1 MEAELTSL
9 ATGKSWR
16 RLAPIAIVYF
26 IASNIVQFVRQFIV
40 LISVAAY
47 SANKFDFIDSPY
59 FVPGAVLVAV
69 VIVVSGVV
77 NYWFYQYRIRDQ
89 HIEIRSGMIKRRNLN
104 LPFWRIQNV
113 KIEQPFYYRM
123 TNYTVVILDT
133 AGSGK
138 EEAKI
143 VAVDRSDAG
152 ILRQEILASAS
163 DHKSVIETE
172 SGAEE
177 HGAADSAEQATAK
190 VQGSDE
196 RVINRRSLFDLV
208 LHGLTNNR
216 VWIFL
221 GAAAPFYQDISG
233 YVFDWVE
240 SLGLSIDA
248 LFPGDNVA
256 WWQLGLYVISSMMVI
271 LGLMALISVGGSVL
285 IYYNYTLTRTADR
298 YIRRSGLL
306 SLQEVSMRE
315 TRVQLVSVKQDWL
328 DFLLKR
334 ANFFFEQNKTGANPE
349 QELHATNKLVVPS
362 VTTPEA
368 QALAADAMPDNVLYD
383 APYKQISKRFIGR
396 WVILGA
402 LPLFLLLSAAGV
414 ANDDLKVFLIS
425 VPLLAAHCLL
435 IYLRWR
441 AWGIWQDDNYCYV
454 RKGIIGIDR
463 YCFPLHKVQQVAVT
477 QSVLMQRRGL
487 ANIRYVLASGDVT
500 VPYLGHA
507 YCVALADKVLSD
519 VETQRR
525 SWM

>member
-1 MEAELTSL
+1 MDAELTSL

-16 RLAPIAIVYF
+16 RLAPIAIIYF

-47 SANKFDFIDSPY
+47 SANQFDIVDSPY
-59 FVPGAVLVAV
+59 FIPGAVLVAII
-69 VIVVSGVV
+69 IVVSGVI
-77 NYWFYQYRIRDQ
+77 NYWFYQYRILDQ
-89 HIEIRSGMIKRRNLN
+89 HIEIRSGMLKRRNLN

-113 KIEQPFYYRM
+113 KIEQPFYYRL

-143 VAVDRSDAG
+143 VAVDRNDAK
-152 ILRQEILASAS
+152 ILRQEILASATVNKAASGSEPLTEASRSAQTS
-163 DHKSVIETE
+163 DAIQS
-172 SGAEE
+172 
-177 HGAADSAEQATAK
+177 D
-190 VQGSDE
+190 DE

-221 GAAAPFYQDISG
+221 GAAAPFYQEISG
-233 YVFDWVE
+233 FIFDWVD
-240 SLGLSIDA
+240 SLGLSVDA
-248 LFPGDNVA
+248 LFADQQVA
-256 WWQLGLYVISSMMVI
+256 WWQMGLYVISTMMVVF
-271 LGLMALISVGGSVL
+271 GVMALISVGGSVMV
-285 IYYNYTLTRTADR
+285 YYNYTLTRTADR
-298 YIRRSGLL
+298 YIRRSGLF

-315 TRVQLVSVKQDWL
+315 TRVQMISVKQDWL
-328 DFLLKR
+328 DYLLKR

-368 QALAADAMPDNVLYD
+368 QALAADAMPDNCLYD
-383 APYKQISKRFIGR
+383 APYQPISKRFIGR
-396 WVILGA
+396 WIA
-402 LPLFLLLSAAGV
+402 LTAVPLFLFLTALSL
-414 ANDDLKVFLIS
+414 ANDDLKLFFIAIPV
-425 VPLLAAHCLL
+425 LAIHCLL

-441 AWGIWQDDNYCYV
+441 AWGIWQDETHCYV

-463 YCFPLHKVQQVAVT
+463 YCFALHKVQQVGVS

-487 ANIRYVLASGDVT
+487 ANIRYVLASGDVV
-500 VPYLGHA
+500 VPYLQYGF
-507 YCVALADKVLSD
+507 CVDVADKALWE
-519 VETQRR
+519 VETKRQ